1 MPQGSDT
8 LLLVARI
15 GRLVGVYGG
24 LKLHIL
30 SDFPSIFQAGARFHT
45 KLADIPTLHIARYE
59 RGVVEFAGFQ
69 SRESAARLVNVE
81 LFSTLEES
89 REMCALEKGEFL
101 WQELFGVEVYDE
113 LCADMQ
119 SDTESSVE
127 SRAECIESY
136 LDSAKSCTKPMESS
150 LESAGSSADSQ
161 SEILNS
167 QSRLLGVVKDIERI
181 GELDY
186 FLIATNKSL
195 IAQGF
200 AKTFLIPNI
209 PHYIISLSK
218 ERILTRH
225 ALLLLQES

>member
-30 SDFPSIFQAGARFHT
+30 SDFPSIFQSGARFHT
-45 KLADIPTLHIARYE
+45 KLADIPTLRIARYE
-59 RGVVEFAGFQ
+59 RGVVEFEGFQ

-81 LFSTLEES
+81 LFSTLAES
-89 REMCALEKGEFL
+89 QEMCALEKGEFL
-101 WQELFGVEVYDE
+101 WQELFGVEVYE
-113 LCADMQ
+113 CADVEA
-119 SDTESSVE
+119 SEDSSVD
-127 SRAECIESY
+127 SYLECIESC
-136 LDSAKSCTKPMESS
+136 LDSAKSCTKPMKPR
-150 LESAGSSADSQ
+150 LESASSSADFQ
-161 SEILNS
+161 SAIFTP
-167 QSRLLGVVKDIERI
+167 RLLGVVKDIERI

-186 FLIATNKSL
+186 FLINTSAPL
-195 IAQGF
+195 REQGL